1 MNQEPPILQ
10 GGEDVTIATISNSFG
25 NIFLGFSWLS
35 GTVRQNESRG

>member
-25 NIFLGFSWLS
+25 NIFFRVFMVFRDS
-35 GTVRQNESRG
+35 

>member
-1 MNQEPPILQ
+1 MMQEPPILQ
-10 GGEDVTIATISNSFG
+10 GGEDVTISNSFG